1 MIKFIFNYAIS
12 LLIILSFSIFLPN
25 YLSSNKIDWIIY
37 VSIPL
42 GILMVV
48 AMVKS
53 ALDDGGAVADG
64 RFRTGYRDN
73 IKPDDG
79 GDVDIDIMG
88 LFIFLGLSLTLI
100 GFALIYLVEFRTVPM
115 LYSYLTTTPLK
126 QLNYYFYFLVSL
138 NILNGFFAPFG
149 ALIRLS

>member
-25 YLSSNKIDWIIY
+25 YFSANKIDWIIY

-53 ALDDGGAVADG
+53 ALDDGRAVADG

-73 IKPDDG
+73 IKPDVG

-149 ALIRLS
+149 AIIRLS